1 MACGLCP
8 GYFGVWYYNPAGL
21 GAWVELDNVDSWNIE
36 ANVQE
41 ATKKR
46 TSSTNGLAVK
56 FCSDVVDFTASVTTT
71 LCKDNWLFCDIL
83 SGSGQNMGSTRTGW
97 FYFGWGDVDGTTG
110 AQSKD
115 PPSISSPSSTNDQGQ
130 SLSNFLVGAA
140 STVDHTDNGLYLYG
154 TVVPPGFGGD
164 NTNTD
169 PSTAT
174 FTINISAGPIMPK
187 CTSGGAVG

>member
-8 GYFGVWYYNPAGL
+8 GYFGVYYWDPDSGEA
-21 GAWVELDNVDSWNIE
+21 GAWVELENVDSWNVE

-46 TSSTNGLAVK
+46 TSSTNGVAVK

-71 LCKDNWLFCDIL
+71 LCKDTWLFCDIL
-83 SGSGQNMGSTRTGW
+83 GGNGQTMGSTKTTW
-97 FYFGWGDVDGTTG
+97 FYFGWGDVDANGV
-110 AQSKD
+110 QSKD
-115 PPSISSPSSTNDQGQ
+115 PPSLTPTTVVSGD
-130 SLSNFLVGAA
+130 SLDGYRNGTDVLPPGHA
-140 STVDHTDNGLYLYG
+140 DNGLYLYG
-154 TVVPPGFGGD
+154 SVVPPGFGGD

-174 FTINISAGPIMPK
+174 FTVNVSSGPILPL
-187 CTSGGAVG
+187 CVGRAVG

>member
-8 GYFGVWYYNPAGL
+8 GYFGVWYWDASGE
-21 GAWVELDNVDSWNIE
+21 GSWVELENVDSWNIE

-71 LCKDNWLFCDIL
+71 LCKDTWLFCDIL
-83 SGSGQNMGSTRTGW
+83 GGNGQSMGNTKTTW
-97 FYFGWGDVDGTTG
+97 FYFGWGDVDGNG
-110 AQSKD
+110 VQSAD
-115 PPSISSPSSTNDQGQ
+115 PPTLEPGTDVSGE
-130 SLSNFLVGAA
+130 SLEGFRDGSDLVPPA
-140 STVDHTDNGLYLYG
+140 HTDNGLYLYG
-154 TVVPPGFGGD
+154 SVVPPGFGGD

-174 FTINISAGPIMPK
+174 FTINVSTGPVLPMCI
-187 CTSGGAVG
+187 GRAVG